1 MNTSHAN
8 LFKLLRFV
16 QIWYFSAAEDV
27 TDVFK
32 ERFFQRLR
40 VIEQEYRRF
49 VVHTSEVIQ
58 TLQI

>member
-1 MNTSHAN
+1 MNTSQAY
-8 LFKLLRFV
+8 LLKLLRFV

-32 ERFFQRLR
+32 ERFFQRLG
-40 VIEQEYRRF
+40 VVEQEYCRF

-58 TLQI
+58 AL